1 MVMYKTTQKFNED
14 TWEYLFRFSSG
25 STGDQKV
32 VSEIKQF
39 LYDASNS
46 KVNIIVTAEPGQ
58 GKIALV
64 KTLSENSARKI
75 FTATLDTDGWPF
87 PDTTPS
93 ALVLSGRN
101 NNTIL
106 ENAIRIG
113 AESIANYCDRIDEN
127 HISLML
133 KAWENNIQLIYPYNV
148 HMEQYIELTPH
159 PETKLTDIFE
169 IEVVI
174 EFGLTQI
181 NQIVKEGPHYTLRP
195 LWQMVDGVF
204 SKVNEPNRKIR
215 RKIQEA
221 QCSTSAVRTDE
232 YSEPM
237 QAVMLTPSEKE
248 KVMRLL
254 SGEWDY
260 IINDE
265 TLQKENQMNLAQR
278 FEERLVRIVDKM
290 HENKSSEILLV
301 SDAKPLVSGWNV
313 HKGCHESV
321 VLEDEEPVLAAEIL
335 AFAGKSTRKSG
346 VSPIFTAERPLT
358 FSYQGM
364 NVRVSKTSSG
374 VMVGF
379 SQVEPSKDKS

>member
-25 STGDQKV
+25 STDEQKV

-46 KVNIIVTAEPGQ
+46 KVNVIVTAEPGQ

-75 FTATLDTDGWPF
+75 FTATLDTDGLPF
-87 PDTTPS
+87 PNTTPS

-101 NNTIL
+101 NDTIL

-127 HISLML
+127 HLALML
-133 KAWENNIQLIYPYNV
+133 KACENNIQFIYPYDT
-148 HMEQYIELTPH
+148 HMKQYIELTPH
-159 PETKLTDIFE
+159 PEPKLTDIFE
-169 IEVVI
+169 LEVVI
-174 EFGLTQI
+174 ESGLTEV
-181 NQIVKEGPHYTLRP
+181 NQIVKEGTDYGLRP
-195 LWQMVDGVF
+195 LWKMVDGVF
-204 SKVNEPNRKIR
+204 AKVNEPNRKIR

-221 QCSTSAVRTDE
+221 QRSTSAVRTDE
-232 YSEPM
+232 YSEPI

-278 FEERLVRIVDKM
+278 FEERLVHIVEKM
-290 HENKSSEILLV
+290 HENKVSEILLV

-346 VSPIFTAERPLT
+346 MSPLFTAERPLT
-358 FSYQGM
+358 FSYEGM

-379 SQVEPSKDKS
+379 SQETSKDKS